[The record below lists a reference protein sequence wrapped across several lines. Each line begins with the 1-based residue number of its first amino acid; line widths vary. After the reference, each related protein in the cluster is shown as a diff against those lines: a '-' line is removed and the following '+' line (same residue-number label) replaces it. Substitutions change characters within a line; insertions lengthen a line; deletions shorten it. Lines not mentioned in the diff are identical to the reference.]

1 MSAKIDSLIYV
12 NETPWH
18 GLGKDM
24 TANPPKTSQEIIT
37 AAELDWTVGA
47 LSMRTDKHD
56 LVPDYWTMY
65 REDNENILGVVK
77 TKQPNIIQNNQ
88 TFDSVENLL
97 QSDMSVE
104 CVASLGRGETVFGC
118 FKISDKYKL
127 LDDDVDHYF
136 VIMNE
141 HLKPDGKV
149 TVMNTPIRVV
159 CQNTLTSALNSSLV
173 KFRIPVSDDGGI
185 NEQVANKVLTNVGTC
200 IVDLNKQAETLV
212 AEKVSET
219 TVVNLLD
226 FIFPFEVVDG
236 HVLPTKANDKV
247 AMVRETFMNQCMDA
261 DNLQNYKGT
270 KWQIFNALTDFD
282 SHYFTSLTAAYDLN
296 KRMKTIP
303 GFAGDGSLSKAMQ
316 FLKVADKF

>member
-1 MSAKIDSLIYV
+1 MSANIDSLIYV

-18 GLGKDM
+18 ALGKNLTD
-24 TANPPKTSQEIIT
+24 NPPKTSAEIIA
-37 AAELDWTVGA
+37 AAELGWDVGA
-47 LSMRTDKHD
+47 LSMRTDMHE

-65 REDNENILGVVK
+65 REDNQNILGVVK
-77 TKQPNIIQNNQ
+77 TKQPKIVQNSQ
-88 TFDSVENLL
+88 TFGSVENLL
-97 QSDMSVE
+97 KSDMSVE

-159 CQNTLTSALNSSLV
+159 CQNTLTAALSTSLI

-185 NEQVANKVLTNVGTC
+185 NEQVANKVLGNVGDC
-200 IVDLNKQAETLV
+200 IMDLGKKAEDLYN
-212 AEKVSET
+212 EKVSET
-219 TVVNLLD
+219 AVVNLLD

-247 AMVRETFMNQCMDA
+247 AMVRETFMNQCMEA

-282 SHYFTSLTAAYDLN
+282 SHYFNNLTTAYDLN
-296 KRMKTIP
+296 KRMRTIP
-303 GFAGDGSLSKAMQ
+303 GFAGDGSLSKALQ